1 MTMPGIIDIFWHFV
15 PNSILGLF
23 WALPPSLYSIP
34 FYSLLSTV
42 FWAKPKEVVH
52 WMHWYKWRRQL
63 AVLLRR
69 SFELQFVPLR
79 IDPIV
84 LPLKLT
90 TKTTRCND
98 VQLDTFICW
107 LSTRRCHYVVADM
120 LPLMRCLLTCRCR
133 APYCCVWHRL
143 FLLQIRRAAG
153 LAPKAVFRISLQRKM
168 Q

>member
-1 MTMPGIIDIFWHFV
+1 M
-15 PNSILGLF
+15 
-23 WALPPSLYSIP
+23 
-34 FYSLLSTV
+34 YSLLSTV
-42 FWAKPKEVVH
+42 FWAGPKEVVH

-107 LSTRRCHYVVADM
+107 LSTRRCNYVVADM
-120 LPLMRCLLTCRCR
+120 LPLMRCLLTCGCR
-133 APYCCVWHRL
+133 SILLRLASTVLAADSACCRL
-143 FLLQIRRAAG
+143 GSKSSISDFTPKKNAIKLSNKTWLPLFIAVLHSRAS
-153 LAPKAVFRISLQRKM
+153 RM
-168 Q
+168 